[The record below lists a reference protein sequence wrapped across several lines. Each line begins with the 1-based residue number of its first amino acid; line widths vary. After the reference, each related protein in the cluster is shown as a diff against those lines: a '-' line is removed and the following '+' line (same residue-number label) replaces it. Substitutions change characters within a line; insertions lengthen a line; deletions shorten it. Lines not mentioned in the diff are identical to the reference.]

1 MVVMVTLMD
10 FVLFMELCHLLVFI
24 GCFSSFDRFLTVLRK
39 ALSLLFFYFMYIVN
53 NFILT
58 SNSPSEKE

>member
-24 GCFSSFDRFLTVLRK
+24 GCFSSRFPTVLQK

>member
-24 GCFSSFDRFLTVLRK
+24 GCFSSLDRFPTVLRK